1 MKCWWN
7 LERWLDIDIKIEL
20 CVNKYNTAM
29 GENFLWFQTGFE
41 HITDLAGYDHMLFL
55 LILCSI
61 YSFRNWNWLILITAF
76 TIGHCI
82 TLALSVLNII
92 KFPSAIIEFAIPFTI
107 LLSAIFRWFQV
118 GRNENQSYQNDQK
131 VYAVTLFFGLIHGL
145 GFSNMLRSMLGSQ
158 ADILQPLLFFNLGLE
173 VGQVLIVL
181 VSLATITSLN
191 EYAHIPRFYLVRGI
205 AIPVGFV
212 ALWLMFERA
221 HAMF

>member
-1 MKCWWN
+1 
-7 LERWLDIDIKIEL
+7 
-20 CVNKYNTAM
+20 M

-55 LILCSI
+55 LILCSV
-61 YSFRNWNWLILITAF
+61 YSFRNWDWLILITAF

-82 TLALSVLNII
+82 TLALSILNII
-92 KFPSAIIEFAIPFTI
+92 RLPSSLIEFSIPLTI
-107 LLSAIFRWFQV
+107 LISAIFRWIQV
-118 GRNENQSYQNDQK
+118 EKNENKSYQKDQK
-131 VYAVTLFFGLIHGL
+131 VYAITLLFGLIHGL
-145 GFSNMLRSMLGSQ
+145 GFSNMLRSLLGSQ

-173 VGQVLIVL
+173 VGQIVIVL
-181 VSLATITSLN
+181 FSLVTITSLN

-212 ALWLMFERA
+212 SLWLMFERA

>member
-1 MKCWWN
+1 
-7 LERWLDIDIKIEL
+7 
-20 CVNKYNTAM
+20 M
-29 GENFLWFQTGFE
+29 GENILWFQMGFE

-55 LILCSI
+55 LILCSV
-61 YSFRNWNWLILITAF
+61 YSFRNWDWLILITAF

-92 KFPSAIIEFAIPFTI
+92 RLPSSLIEFAIPLTI
-107 LLSAIFRWFQV
+107 LISAIFRWIQV
-118 GRNENQSYQNDQK
+118 EKNENKSCQKDQK
-131 VYAVTLFFGLIHGL
+131 VYAVTLLFGLIHGL
-145 GFSNMLRSMLGSQ
+145 GFSNMLRSLLGSQ

-173 VGQVLIVL
+173 VGQIVIVL
-181 VSLATITSLN
+181 FSLVTITSLN

>member
-1 MKCWWN
+1 
-7 LERWLDIDIKIEL
+7 
-20 CVNKYNTAM
+20 M
-29 GENFLWFQTGFE
+29 GENILWFQTGFE

-55 LILCSI
+55 LILCSV
-61 YSFRNWNWLILITAF
+61 YSFRNWDWLILITAF

-92 KFPSAIIEFAIPFTI
+92 LLPSSLIEFAIPLTI
-107 LLSAIFRWFQV
+107 LISAIFRWIQV
-118 GRNENQSYQNDQK
+118 EKNENKSYQKDQK
-131 VYAVTLFFGLIHGL
+131 VYAVTLLFGLIHGL

-173 VGQVLIVL
+173 VGQIVIVL
-181 VSLATITSLN
+181 FSLVTITSLN

>member
-1 MKCWWN
+1 
-7 LERWLDIDIKIEL
+7 
-20 CVNKYNTAM
+20 M
-29 GENFLWFQTGFE
+29 GENILWFQTGFE

-55 LILCSI
+55 LILCSV
-61 YSFRNWNWLILITAF
+61 YSFRNWDWLILITAF

-92 KFPSAIIEFAIPFTI
+92 RLPSSLIEFAIPLTI
-107 LLSAIFRWFQV
+107 LISAIFRWIQV
-118 GRNENQSYQNDQK
+118 EKNENKSCQKDQK
-131 VYAVTLFFGLIHGL
+131 VYAVTLLFGLIHGL
-145 GFSNMLRSMLGSQ
+145 GFSNMLRSLLGSQ

-173 VGQVLIVL
+173 VGQIVIVL
-181 VSLATITSLN
+181 FSLVTITSLN

>member
-1 MKCWWN
+1 
-7 LERWLDIDIKIEL
+7 
-20 CVNKYNTAM
+20 M
-29 GENFLWFQTGFE
+29 GENILWFQTGFE
-41 HITDLAGYDHMLFL
+41 HITDMAGYDHMLFL
-55 LILCSI
+55 LILCSV
-61 YSFRNWNWLILITAF
+61 YSFRNWDWLILITAF

-92 KFPSAIIEFAIPFTI
+92 RLSSSLIEFAIPLTI
-107 LLSAIFRWFQV
+107 LISAIFRWIQV
-118 GRNENQSYQNDQK
+118 EKNENKSYQKDQK
-131 VYAVTLFFGLIHGL
+131 VYAITLLFGLIHGL

-173 VGQVLIVL
+173 VGQIVIVL
-181 VSLATITSLN
+181 FSLVTITSLN

>member
-1 MKCWWN
+1 
-7 LERWLDIDIKIEL
+7 
-20 CVNKYNTAM
+20 M
-29 GENFLWFQTGFE
+29 GENILWFQTGFE

-55 LILCSI
+55 LILCSV
-61 YSFRNWNWLILITAF
+61 YSFRNWDWLILITAF

-92 KFPSAIIEFAIPFTI
+92 RLPSSLIEFSIPLTI
-107 LLSAIFRWFQV
+107 FISAIFRWIQV
-118 GRNENQSYQNDQK
+118 EKNENKSYQKDQK
-131 VYAVTLFFGLIHGL
+131 VYAITLLFGLIHGL

-173 VGQVLIVL
+173 VGQIVIVL
-181 VSLATITSLN
+181 FSLVTITSLN

>member
-1 MKCWWN
+1 
-7 LERWLDIDIKIEL
+7 
-20 CVNKYNTAM
+20 M
-29 GENFLWFQTGFE
+29 GENILWFQTGFE

-55 LILCSI
+55 LILCSV
-61 YSFRNWNWLILITAF
+61 YSFRNWDWLILITAF

-82 TLALSVLNII
+82 TLALSVLNFIRL
-92 KFPSAIIEFAIPFTI
+92 PSSLIEFAIPLTI
-107 LLSAIFRWFQV
+107 LISAIFRWIQV
-118 GRNENQSYQNDQK
+118 EKNENKSYQKDQK
-131 VYAVTLFFGLIHGL
+131 VYAVTLLFGLIHGL

-173 VGQVLIVL
+173 VGQIVIVL
-181 VSLATITSLN
+181 FSLVTITSLN

>member
-1 MKCWWN
+1 
-7 LERWLDIDIKIEL
+7 
-20 CVNKYNTAM
+20 M
-29 GENFLWFQTGFE
+29 GENILWFQTGFE

-55 LILCSI
+55 LILCSV
-61 YSFRNWNWLILITAF
+61 YSFRNWDWLILITAF

-92 KFPSAIIEFAIPFTI
+92 RLPSSLIEFAIPLTI
-107 LLSAIFRWFQV
+107 LISAIFRWIQV
-118 GRNENQSYQNDQK
+118 EKNENKSYQKDQK
-131 VYAVTLFFGLIHGL
+131 VYAVTLLFGLIHGL
-145 GFSNMLRSMLGSQ
+145 GFSNMLRSLLGSQ

-173 VGQVLIVL
+173 VGQIVIVL
-181 VSLATITSLN
+181 FSLVTITSLN

>member
-1 MKCWWN
+1 
-7 LERWLDIDIKIEL
+7 
-20 CVNKYNTAM
+20 M
-29 GENFLWFQTGFE
+29 GENILWFQTGFE

-55 LILCSI
+55 LILCSV
-61 YSFRNWNWLILITAF
+61 YSFRNWDWLILITAF

-92 KFPSAIIEFAIPFTI
+92 RLPSSLIEFAIPLTI
-107 LLSAIFRWFQV
+107 LISAIFRWIQV
-118 GRNENQSYQNDQK
+118 EKNENKSYQKDQK
-131 VYAVTLFFGLIHGL
+131 VYAITLLFGLIHGL
-145 GFSNMLRSMLGSQ
+145 GFSNMLRSLLGSQ

-173 VGQVLIVL
+173 VGQIVIVL
-181 VSLATITSLN
+181 FSLVTITSLN

>member
-1 MKCWWN
+1 
-7 LERWLDIDIKIEL
+7 
-20 CVNKYNTAM
+20 M

-55 LILCSI
+55 LILCSV
-61 YSFRNWNWLILITAF
+61 YSFRNWDWLILITAF

-92 KFPSAIIEFAIPFTI
+92 RLPSSLIEFLIPLTI
-107 LLSAIFRWFQV
+107 LISAIFRWIQV
-118 GRNENQSYQNDQK
+118 EKNENKSYQKDQK
-131 VYAVTLFFGLIHGL
+131 VYAVTLLFGLIHGL
-145 GFSNMLRSMLGSQ
+145 GFSNMLRSLLGSQ

-173 VGQVLIVL
+173 VGQIVIVL
-181 VSLATITSLN
+181 FSLVTITSLN

-212 ALWLMFERA
+212 SLWLMFERA

>member
-1 MKCWWN
+1 
-7 LERWLDIDIKIEL
+7 
-20 CVNKYNTAM
+20 M

-55 LILCSI
+55 LILCSV
-61 YSFRNWNWLILITAF
+61 YSFRNWDWLILITAF

-92 KFPSAIIEFAIPFTI
+92 RLPSSLIEFAIPLTI
-107 LLSAIFRWFQV
+107 LISAIFRWIQV
-118 GRNENQSYQNDQK
+118 EKDENKSYQKDQK
-131 VYAVTLFFGLIHGL
+131 VYAVTLLFGLIHGL
-145 GFSNMLRSMLGSQ
+145 GFSNMLRSLLGSQ

-173 VGQVLIVL
+173 VGQIVIVL
-181 VSLATITSLN
+181 FSLVSITSLN

-212 ALWLMFERA
+212 SLWLMFERA

>member
-1 MKCWWN
+1 
-7 LERWLDIDIKIEL
+7 
-20 CVNKYNTAM
+20 M
-29 GENFLWFQTGFE
+29 GENILWFQTGFE

-55 LILCSI
+55 LILCSV
-61 YSFRNWNWLILITAF
+61 YSFRNWDWLILITAF

-92 KFPSAIIEFAIPFTI
+92 LLPSSLIEFAIPLTI
-107 LLSAIFRWFQV
+107 LISAIFRWIQV
-118 GRNENQSYQNDQK
+118 EKNENKSYQKDQK
-131 VYAVTLFFGLIHGL
+131 VYAVTLLFGLIHGL

-173 VGQVLIVL
+173 VGQIVIVL
-181 VSLATITSLN
+181 FSLVTITSLN

-221 HAMF
+221 HAMV

>member
-1 MKCWWN
+1 
-7 LERWLDIDIKIEL
+7 
-20 CVNKYNTAM
+20 M

-41 HITDLAGYDHMLFL
+41 HIADLAEYDHLLFL
-55 LILCSI
+55 LILCSV
-61 YSFRNWNWLILITAF
+61 YSFRNWDWLILITAF

-92 KFPSAIIEFAIPFTI
+92 RLHSSLIEFAIPLTI
-107 LLSAIFRWFQV
+107 LISAIFRWLQV
-118 GRNENQSYQNDQK
+118 EKDENKSYQKDQK
-131 VYAVTLFFGLIHGL
+131 VYAVTLLFGLIHGL
-145 GFSNMLRSMLGSQ
+145 GFSNMLRSLLGSQ

-173 VGQVLIVL
+173 VGQIVIVL
-181 VSLATITSLN
+181 FSLVTITSLN

-212 ALWLMFERA
+212 SLWLMFERA

>member
-1 MKCWWN
+1 
-7 LERWLDIDIKIEL
+7 
-20 CVNKYNTAM
+20 M
-29 GENFLWFQTGFE
+29 GENILWFQTGFE

-55 LILCSI
+55 LILCSV
-61 YSFRNWNWLILITAF
+61 YSFRNWDWLILITAF

-82 TLALSVLNII
+82 TLALSVLNI
-92 KFPSAIIEFAIPFTI
+92 FRLPSSLIEFAIPLTI
-107 LLSAIFRWFQV
+107 LISAIFRWIQV
-118 GRNENQSYQNDQK
+118 EKNENKSYQKDQK
-131 VYAVTLFFGLIHGL
+131 VYAITLLFGLIHGL

-173 VGQVLIVL
+173 VGQIVIVL
-181 VSLATITSLN
+181 FSLVTITSLN

>member
-1 MKCWWN
+1 
-7 LERWLDIDIKIEL
+7 
-20 CVNKYNTAM
+20 M
-29 GENFLWFQTGFE
+29 GENILWFQTGFE

-55 LILCSI
+55 LILCSV
-61 YSFRNWNWLILITAF
+61 YSFRNWDWLILITAF

-92 KFPSAIIEFAIPFTI
+92 LLPSSLIEFAIPLTI
-107 LLSAIFRWFQV
+107 LISAIFRWIQV
-118 GRNENQSYQNDQK
+118 EKNENKSYQKDQK
-131 VYAVTLFFGLIHGL
+131 VYAITLLFGLIHGL
-145 GFSNMLRSMLGSQ
+145 GFSNMLRSLLGSQ

-173 VGQVLIVL
+173 VGQIVIVL
-181 VSLATITSLN
+181 FSLVTITSLN

-212 ALWLMFERA
+212 SLWLMFERA

>member
-1 MKCWWN
+1 
-7 LERWLDIDIKIEL
+7 
-20 CVNKYNTAM
+20 M

-55 LILCSI
+55 LILCSV
-61 YSFRNWNWLILITAF
+61 YSFRNWDWLILITAF

-82 TLALSVLNII
+82 TLALSILNII
-92 KFPSAIIEFAIPFTI
+92 RLPSSLIEFAILLTI
-107 LLSAIFRWFQV
+107 LISAIFRWIQV
-118 GRNENQSYQNDQK
+118 EKNENKSYQKDQK
-131 VYAVTLFFGLIHGL
+131 VYAITLLFGLIHGL

-173 VGQVLIVL
+173 VGQIVIVL
-181 VSLATITSLN
+181 FSLVTITSLN

-212 ALWLMFERA
+212 SLWLMFERA

>member
-1 MKCWWN
+1 
-7 LERWLDIDIKIEL
+7 
-20 CVNKYNTAM
+20 M
-29 GENFLWFQTGFE
+29 GENILWFQTGFE

-55 LILCSI
+55 LILCSV
-61 YSFRNWNWLILITAF
+61 YSFRNWDWLILITAF

-92 KFPSAIIEFAIPFTI
+92 RLPSSLIEFAIPLTI
-107 LLSAIFRWFQV
+107 LISAIFRWIQV
-118 GRNENQSYQNDQK
+118 EKNENKSYQKDQK
-131 VYAVTLFFGLIHGL
+131 VYAITLLFGLIHGL
-145 GFSNMLRSMLGSQ
+145 GFSNMLRSLLGSQ

-173 VGQVLIVL
+173 VGQIVIVL
-181 VSLATITSLN
+181 FSLVTITSLN
-191 EYAHIPRFYLVRGI
+191 EYVHIPRFYLVRGI

>member
-1 MKCWWN
+1 
-7 LERWLDIDIKIEL
+7 
-20 CVNKYNTAM
+20 M
-29 GENFLWFQTGFE
+29 GENILWFQTGFE

-55 LILCSI
+55 LILCSV
-61 YSFRNWNWLILITAF
+61 YSFRNWDWLILITAF

-92 KFPSAIIEFAIPFTI
+92 RLPSSLIEFAIPLTI
-107 LLSAIFRWFQV
+107 LISAIFRWIQV
-118 GRNENQSYQNDQK
+118 EKNENKSYQKDQK
-131 VYAVTLFFGLIHGL
+131 VYAVTLLFGLIHGL

-173 VGQVLIVL
+173 VGQIVIVL
-181 VSLATITSLN
+181 FSLVTITSLN
-191 EYAHIPRFYLVRGI
+191 EYVHIPRFYLVRGI
-205 AIPVGFV
+205 AIPVGFI

>member
-1 MKCWWN
+1 
-7 LERWLDIDIKIEL
+7 
-20 CVNKYNTAM
+20 M

-55 LILCSI
+55 LILCSV
-61 YSFRNWNWLILITAF
+61 YSFRNWDWLILITAF

-92 KFPSAIIEFAIPFTI
+92 RLPSSLIEFAIPLTI
-107 LLSAIFRWFQV
+107 LISAIFRWIQV
-118 GRNENQSYQNDQK
+118 EKNENKSYQKDQK
-131 VYAVTLFFGLIHGL
+131 VYAVTLLFGLIHGL
-145 GFSNMLRSMLGSQ
+145 GFSNMLRSLLGSQ

-173 VGQVLIVL
+173 VGQIVIVL
-181 VSLATITSLN
+181 FSLVTITSLN

-205 AIPVGFV
+205 AILVGFV

>member
-1 MKCWWN
+1 
-7 LERWLDIDIKIEL
+7 
-20 CVNKYNTAM
+20 M
-29 GENFLWFQTGFE
+29 GENILWFQTGFE

-55 LILCSI
+55 LILCSV
-61 YSFRNWNWLILITAF
+61 YSFRNWDWLILITAF

-92 KFPSAIIEFAIPFTI
+92 LLPSSLIEFAIPLTI
-107 LLSAIFRWFQV
+107 LISAIFRWIQV
-118 GRNENQSYQNDQK
+118 EKNENKSYQKDQK
-131 VYAVTLFFGLIHGL
+131 VYAVTLLFGLIHGL

-173 VGQVLIVL
+173 VGQIVIVL
-181 VSLATITSLN
+181 FSLVTITSLN
-191 EYAHIPRFYLVRGI
+191 EYAHIPRSYLVRGI

>member
-1 MKCWWN
+1 
-7 LERWLDIDIKIEL
+7 
-20 CVNKYNTAM
+20 M
-29 GENFLWFQTGFE
+29 GENILWFQTGFE
-41 HITDLAGYDHMLFL
+41 HITDMAGYDHMLFL
-55 LILCSI
+55 LILCSV
-61 YSFRNWNWLILITAF
+61 YSFRNWDWLILITAF

-92 KFPSAIIEFAIPFTI
+92 RLPSSLIEFAIPLTI
-107 LLSAIFRWFQV
+107 LISAIFRWIQV
-118 GRNENQSYQNDQK
+118 EKNENKSYQKDQK
-131 VYAVTLFFGLIHGL
+131 VYAITLLFGLIHGL
-145 GFSNMLRSMLGSQ
+145 GFSNMLRSLLGSQ

-173 VGQVLIVL
+173 VGQIVIVL
-181 VSLATITSLN
+181 FSLVTITSLN

>member
-1 MKCWWN
+1 
-7 LERWLDIDIKIEL
+7 
-20 CVNKYNTAM
+20 M
-29 GENFLWFQTGFE
+29 GENILWFQTGFE

-55 LILCSI
+55 LILCSV
-61 YSFRNWNWLILITAF
+61 YSFRNWDWLILITAF

-92 KFPSAIIEFAIPFTI
+92 RLPSSLIEFAIPLTI
-107 LLSAIFRWFQV
+107 FISAIFRWIQV
-118 GRNENQSYQNDQK
+118 EKNENKSYQKDQK
-131 VYAVTLFFGLIHGL
+131 VYAITLLFGLIHGL

-173 VGQVLIVL
+173 VGQIVIVL
-181 VSLATITSLN
+181 FSLVTITSLN

-205 AIPVGFV
+205 AIPVGFI

>member
-1 MKCWWN
+1 
-7 LERWLDIDIKIEL
+7 
-20 CVNKYNTAM
+20 M

-55 LILCSI
+55 LILCSV
-61 YSFRNWNWLILITAF
+61 YSFRNWDWLILITAF

-92 KFPSAIIEFAIPFTI
+92 RLHSSLIEFAIPLTI
-107 LLSAIFRWFQV
+107 LISAIFRWIQV
-118 GRNENQSYQNDQK
+118 EKDENKSYQKDQK
-131 VYAVTLFFGLIHGL
+131 VYAVTLLFGLIHGL
-145 GFSNMLRSMLGSQ
+145 GFSNMLRSLLGSQ

-173 VGQVLIVL
+173 VGQIVIVL
-181 VSLATITSLN
+181 FSLVTITSLN

>member
-1 MKCWWN
+1 
-7 LERWLDIDIKIEL
+7 
-20 CVNKYNTAM
+20 M

-55 LILCSI
+55 LILCSV
-61 YSFRNWNWLILITAF
+61 YSFRNWDWLILITAF

-92 KFPSAIIEFAIPFTI
+92 RLQSSLIEFAIPLTI
-107 LLSAIFRWFQV
+107 LISAIFRWIQV
-118 GRNENQSYQNDQK
+118 EKDENKSYQKDQK
-131 VYAVTLFFGLIHGL
+131 VYAVTLLFGLIHGL
-145 GFSNMLRSMLGSQ
+145 GFSNMLRSLLGSQ

-173 VGQVLIVL
+173 VGQIVIVL
-181 VSLATITSLN
+181 FSLVTITSLN

-212 ALWLMFERA
+212 SLWLMFERA

>member
-1 MKCWWN
+1 
-7 LERWLDIDIKIEL
+7 
-20 CVNKYNTAM
+20 M
-29 GENFLWFQTGFE
+29 GENILWFQTGFE

-55 LILCSI
+55 LILCSV
-61 YSFRNWNWLILITAF
+61 YSFRNWDWLILITAF

-82 TLALSVLNII
+82 TLALSILNII
-92 KFPSAIIEFAIPFTI
+92 RLPSSLIEFSIPLTI
-107 LLSAIFRWFQV
+107 LISAIFRWIQV
-118 GRNENQSYQNDQK
+118 EKNENKSYQKDQK
-131 VYAVTLFFGLIHGL
+131 VYAVTLLFGLIHGL

-173 VGQVLIVL
+173 VGQIVIVL
-181 VSLATITSLN
+181 FSLVTITSLN
-191 EYAHIPRFYLVRGI
+191 EYVHIPRFYLVRGI

>member
-1 MKCWWN
+1 
-7 LERWLDIDIKIEL
+7 
-20 CVNKYNTAM
+20 M
-29 GENFLWFQTGFE
+29 GENILWFQTGFE

-55 LILCSI
+55 LILCSV
-61 YSFRNWNWLILITAF
+61 YSFRNWDWLILITAF

-92 KFPSAIIEFAIPFTI
+92 LLPSSLIEFAIPLTI
-107 LLSAIFRWFQV
+107 FISAIFRWIQV
-118 GRNENQSYQNDQK
+118 EKNENKSYQKDQK
-131 VYAVTLFFGLIHGL
+131 VYAVTLLFGLIHGL
-145 GFSNMLRSMLGSQ
+145 GFSNMLRSLLGSQ

-173 VGQVLIVL
+173 VGQIVIVL
-181 VSLATITSLN
+181 FSLVTINSLI

>member
-1 MKCWWN
+1 
-7 LERWLDIDIKIEL
+7 
-20 CVNKYNTAM
+20 M
-29 GENFLWFQTGFE
+29 GENILWFQTGFE

-55 LILCSI
+55 LILCSV
-61 YSFRNWNWLILITAF
+61 YSFRNWDWLILITAF
-76 TIGHCI
+76 TIGHCV

-92 KFPSAIIEFAIPFTI
+92 RLPSSLIEFAIPLTI
-107 LLSAIFRWFQV
+107 LISAIFRWIQV
-118 GRNENQSYQNDQK
+118 EKNENKSYQKDQK
-131 VYAVTLFFGLIHGL
+131 VYAVTLLFGLIHGL

-173 VGQVLIVL
+173 VGQIVIVL
-181 VSLATITSLN
+181 FSLVTITSLN

>member
-1 MKCWWN
+1 
-7 LERWLDIDIKIEL
+7 
-20 CVNKYNTAM
+20 M
-29 GENFLWFQTGFE
+29 GENILWFQTGFE

-55 LILCSI
+55 LILCSV
-61 YSFRNWNWLILITAF
+61 YSFRNWDWLILITAF

-92 KFPSAIIEFAIPFTI
+92 RLPSSLIEFAIPLTI
-107 LLSAIFRWFQV
+107 LISAIFRWIQV
-118 GRNENQSYQNDQK
+118 EKNENKSYQKDQK
-131 VYAVTLFFGLIHGL
+131 VYAVTLLFGLIHGL
-145 GFSNMLRSMLGSQ
+145 GFSNMLRSLLGSQ

-173 VGQVLIVL
+173 VGQIVIVL
-181 VSLATITSLN
+181 FSLVTITSLN
-191 EYAHIPRFYLVRGI
+191 IYAHIPRFYLVRGI

>member
-1 MKCWWN
+1 
-7 LERWLDIDIKIEL
+7 
-20 CVNKYNTAM
+20 M
-29 GENFLWFQTGFE
+29 GENILWFQTGFE

-55 LILCSI
+55 LILCSV
-61 YSFRNWNWLILITAF
+61 YSFRNWDWLILITAF

-92 KFPSAIIEFAIPFTI
+92 RLPSSLIEFAIPLTI
-107 LLSAIFRWFQV
+107 FISAIFRWIQV
-118 GRNENQSYQNDQK
+118 EKNENKSYQKDQK
-131 VYAVTLFFGLIHGL
+131 VYAITLLFGLIHGL
-145 GFSNMLRSMLGSQ
+145 GFSNMLRSLLGSQ

-173 VGQVLIVL
+173 VGQIVIVL
-181 VSLATITSLN
+181 FSLVTITSLN

>member
-1 MKCWWN
+1 
-7 LERWLDIDIKIEL
+7 
-20 CVNKYNTAM
+20 M
-29 GENFLWFQTGFE
+29 GENILWFQTGFE

-55 LILCSI
+55 LILCSV
-61 YSFRNWNWLILITAF
+61 YSFRNWDWLILITAF

-92 KFPSAIIEFAIPFTI
+92 RLPSSLIEFAIPLTI
-107 LLSAIFRWFQV
+107 LISAIFRWIQV
-118 GRNENQSYQNDQK
+118 EKNENKSYQKDQK
-131 VYAVTLFFGLIHGL
+131 VYAVTLLFGLIHGL
-145 GFSNMLRSMLGSQ
+145 GFSNMLRSLVGSQ

-173 VGQVLIVL
+173 VGQIVIVL
-181 VSLATITSLN
+181 FSLVTITSLN